1 MQSPRIWLIAVL
13 CCACGD
19 VSKRPPGGDDD
30 GGDDGGDG
38 GDDDPGEGAFTL
50 SITTPNASVP
60 LDGMNRV
67 EVELERTGGFTGAVT
82 LAGAGEPAGLTVSG
96 ATIAEGATTAEVIV
110 AGAAPLVIGDTVSFA
125 IEGTGSAGL
134 TMVNVMDA
142 PVTGRPGSLDTDF
155 GPGTGLATISFG
167 GDDNGA
173 FEAMDVI
180 SGDVLAV
187 GYGVGGLGQVQM
199 AAMRFTAAGDVDA
212 TWNGG
217 ALVRTAF
224 ESSTGDNTRSFATG
238 QQVDGR
244 SIAIGVHTLGGDPGD
259 IALVRYSLTGG
270 GGGVDFGSDSGKGL
284 VDLGGDEAVNDGLV
298 LASSQIVAVGALD
311 GHFAVARMTTTGFLD
326 TDFATPAGF
335 DRAVLGDSSRAD
347 SVAVDSQDRL
357 VVAGTTVT
365 GGQSDLVVRRYLASG
380 DLDPDFGAAGEVM
393 VAGADDERAA
403 AVAVSG
409 DLVIVAATAGSGA
422 STSFRVRRFLA
433 TGEPDRGFGTDGLAE
448 VVVGDAVAL
457 HMVSLPDGRIV
468 VLGDGAGEALL
479 ARFTR
484 RGAVDTL
491 FGTGESGVARLF
503 IGDAGLPGAI
513 AVYSDHLLVIS
524 GGNQGGTPGPGT
536 FGIVARMWM

>member
-1 MQSPRIWLIAVL
+1 
-13 CCACGD
+13 
-19 VSKRPPGGDDD
+19 
-30 GGDDGGDG
+30 
-38 GDDDPGEGAFTL
+38 
-50 SITTPNASVP
+50 
-60 LDGMNRV
+60 
-67 EVELERTGGFTGAVT
+67 VT
-82 LAGAGEPAGLTVSG
+82 
-96 ATIAEGATTAEVIV
+96 
-110 AGAAPLVIGDTVSFA
+110 
-125 IEGTGSAGL
+125 
-134 TMVNVMDA
+134 DA
-142 PVTGRPGSLDTDF
+142 PVTGRPGSLDADF

-167 GDDNGA
+167 ADDNGA

-224 ESSTGDNTRSFATG
+224 ESSTGDNARSFATG

-244 SIAIGVHTLGGDPGD
+244 SIAIGLHTLGGDPGD

-270 GGGVDFGSDSGKGL
+270 GGGADFGSASGKGL
-284 VDLGGDEAVNDGLV
+284 VDLGGDEEVHDGLV

-326 TDFATPAGF
+326 TDFAAPAGF

-347 SVAVDSQDRL
+347 SVAVDGQDRL
-357 VVAGTTVT
+357 VVAGTTIT
-365 GGQSDLVVRRYLASG
+365 GGQGDLVVRRYLASG

-403 AVAVSG
+403 AVALSG

-422 STSFRVRRFLA
+422 ATSFRVRRFLT
-433 TGEPDRGFGTDGLAE
+433 TGEPDPGFGTGGVAE

-457 HMVSLPDGRIV
+457 DMVSLPDGRIV

-491 FGTGESGVARLF
+491 FGAGDGVIQLF

-513 AVYSDHLLVIS
+513 EVYSDHLLVIS